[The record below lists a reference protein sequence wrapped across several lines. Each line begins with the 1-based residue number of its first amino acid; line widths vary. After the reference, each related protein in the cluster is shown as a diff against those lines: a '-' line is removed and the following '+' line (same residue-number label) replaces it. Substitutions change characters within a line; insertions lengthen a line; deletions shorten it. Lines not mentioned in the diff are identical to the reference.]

1 MTLDELSSG
10 DDVKGTGECSAAIF
24 LSCLVA
30 VHRIASTVPCSW
42 KFCIG
47 RKVRTREVLSHETLN
62 KLQRWEEGLQD
73 CTANPC
79 CTSKLQGARQHF
91 SRKL

>member
-24 LSCLVA
+24 LSCLVV
-30 VHRIASTVPCSW
+30 VHRVASTVPCSW
-42 KFCIG
+42 EFCVG
-47 RKVRTREVLSHETLN
+47 RKLKTREVLSHKPLK

-73 CTANPC
+73 YQQNPAVPL
-79 CTSKLQGARQHF
+79 KLQGAR
-91 SRKL
+91 